1 MLRITVPAREFY
13 DESKGEFVEIKEQTL
28 IMEHSLIS
36 ISKWESKWKK
46 PYLSEKVKKTD
57 EEVFDYLRCMTITP
71 SNVDPLVY
79 RSLSKENIEA
89 ISDYEY
95 QVIKAPIERMDV
107 SYILQENGF
116 VFAETAFDLSL
127 KLKNLKCPDT
137 YTRYIDYTS
146 YSEASSEEV
155 KLVDSE
161 IRKGIFNTD
170 KVALDPLMS
179 TELSGQRF
187 ANWFTTEV
195 ESGKS
200 KCYLVN
206 LEDKPIGFFGVKD
219 VNEKASRRCRGAK
232 MLNGVRSA
240 DVVLIRI

>member
-1 MLRITVPAREFY
+1 MQIIDMPW
-13 DESKGEFVEIKEQTL
+13 EIKNLGKRSVSMVIDSSDDLNL
-28 IMEHSLIS
+28 I
-36 ISKWESKWKK
+36 
-46 PYLSEKVKKTD
+46 
-57 EEVFDYLRCMTITP
+57 
-71 SNVDPLVY
+71 
-79 RSLSKENIEA
+79 KENIEA

-107 SYILQENGF
+107 AYILQENGF

-155 KLVDSE
+155 QLVDSE

-219 VNEKASRRCRGAK
+219 VNEKKADSFLAGLFDNDDGRGFGISTIYYPLLVAK
-232 MLNGVRSA
+232 ESGKKTMTARVSSNNPNSLKVHLELGYKIDKMHYVYVKHN
-240 DVVLIRI
+240 DNK